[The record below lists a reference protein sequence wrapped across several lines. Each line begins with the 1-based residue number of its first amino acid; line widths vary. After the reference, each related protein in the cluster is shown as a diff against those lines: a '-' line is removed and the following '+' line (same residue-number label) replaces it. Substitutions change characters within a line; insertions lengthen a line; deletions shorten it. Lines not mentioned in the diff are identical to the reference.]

1 MRRVEAR
8 LGLLD
13 PSVRRGKNRAM
24 IVLTSGRPDEST
36 LFAWSERRLL
46 FRALNDR
53 VAIERLFELGFEE
66 PRSLLE
72 AVRQDGIVELD
83 DGRFPEEREV

>member
-1 MRRVEAR
+1 
-8 LGLLD
+8 
-13 PSVRRGKNRAM
+13 M

-36 LFAWSERRLL
+36 LFAWSEGRLL

-53 VAIERLFELGFEE
+53 VAIERLSELGFDE

-72 AVRQDGIVELD
+72 AVRQDGIVEID
-83 DGRFPEEREV
+83 DDRLSEEQEVWVPVRHF